1 MLVSVIIVVTVSQA
15 VLPSPPVVLNKLVV
29 RSLSLHVPWNLPVV
43 VSHHVGLNPHVVQ
56 RHVVLSVPA

>member
-1 MLVSVIIVVTVSQA
+1 VVTVSQA
-15 VLPSPPVVLNKLVV
+15 VLLSPPVVLKTLVA